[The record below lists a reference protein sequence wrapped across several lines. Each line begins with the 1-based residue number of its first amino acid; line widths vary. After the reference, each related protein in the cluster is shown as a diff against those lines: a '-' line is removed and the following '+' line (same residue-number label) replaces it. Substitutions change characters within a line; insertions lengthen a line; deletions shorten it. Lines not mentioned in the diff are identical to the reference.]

1 MQFQNNKKRY
11 SFYNL
16 YSIYRPRKITT
27 AIRCLT
33 STKSTMVQKTQRS
46 ALVGHPAVMVVMSS
60 THQSGH

>member
-27 AIRCLT
+27 ATRSLT
-33 STKSTMVQKTQRS
+33 STKSTMAQKK
-46 ALVGHPAVMVVMSS
+46 H
-60 THQSGH
+60 SGAPSLGTPPLWL

>member
-27 AIRCLT
+27 ATRSLT
-33 STKSTMVQKTQRS
+33 STKSTMAQKK
-46 ALVGHPAVMVVMSS
+46 H
-60 THQSGH
+60 SGAPSLGTPPLWLW